1 MLYNYWITAL
11 RNLKKRISSTIIQSL
26 GLVVGLAVFILVQVI
41 ASYEEN
47 FDTFFDKSDRIY
59 TAYIKVKPESGFGM
73 KSTDGVYTA
82 LQPVLPF
89 DIPDIERS
97 ARLMGREQ
105 LVKSGDLKFYESM
118 LFADPDFLDIFDL
131 EFIYGAAGSALQ
143 DPNSVILSESI
154 ASKYFGDTNPL
165 GETITVENRHELQVT
180 GVFSNLPQNSHF
192 TSSITSEG
200 SFEMIASTG
209 ALVRIGDFDPQ
220 GSWTSISSNNVT
232 YILLPEGGDA
242 QEFEQSLDIIY
253 AKYLNDEA
261 KEYISG
267 FGLRPLRNMNL
278 FIWETTGIPA
288 LAAIR
293 LLGLMILLIAGLNYT
308 TLAAARGLSR
318 LREVG
323 LRKSI
328 GAARGQLIF
337 QFLIESIVI
346 ALIALIIAVA
356 LMKLL
361 IPSIGQLIG
370 RPFSFQ
376 LLNSPATLGSLL
388 LLALV
393 TGLFA
398 GGYPALVIS
407 RVRIT
412 DALRGETGRL
422 GKRNVVRNVLL
433 VIQYTSA
440 FVLVIAVMVTFAQNQ
455 KLQTGAFSSLRD
467 RIVNVHRMSNT
478 DVAPHYDV
486 LRKEW
491 QAIPTVELV
500 TISSQVPFQQR
511 HDIHPISPI
520 SGDESRKVD
529 IRRMEIGEDFA
540 AIYDLDLLAGRY
552 LSTEY
557 SEDTYRLNEND
568 EYAQSMVNTVI
579 NLRAVTALGYE
590 LPADAIG
597 TFIYEVGS
605 DAADVTYRIVGVIED
620 VNFLG
625 FHNQIHP
632 TSLFMPEEVPRVASI
647 RISTKD
653 LPTTLSEIDAV
664 WNRILPEYP
673 IDRTFLDDSF
683 HDIFSIFQGINAALA
698 AFSVIGVSL
707 AFFGLIGMTVFLT
720 EGRTRE
726 IGVRKVLGA
735 SVAGLIR
742 MLTWQISRPVLIAII
757 IAGPLAYFAMSAYL
771 NFFSDRISVSLLFL
785 AEIGIVV
792 MIFAWL
798 IVGIRAYRVS
808 MTNPA
813 EVLRYE

>member
-1 MLYNYWITAL
+1 MLYSYWITAL
-11 RNLKKRISSTIIQSL
+11 RNLKKRLFSTIVQSL
-26 GLVVGLAVFILVQVI
+26 GLAVGLAVFILVLAI

-47 FDTFFDKSDRIY
+47 FDTFFAKSDRIY
-59 TAYIKVKPESGFGM
+59 TVYVEVKPESGFGL

-82 LQPVLPF
+82 LQPVLPI

-105 LVKSGDLKFYESM
+105 LVKSGELKFYESM

-131 EFIYGAAGSALQ
+131 EFIYGAASSALQ

-192 TSSITSEG
+192 MSSITREG
-200 SFEMIASTG
+200 SFDIIATSG

-220 GSWTSISSNNVT
+220 GSWTSLSSNNMT
-232 YILLPEGGDA
+232 YILLPEGADP
-242 QEFEQSLDIIY
+242 QEFEERLDIIST
-253 AKYLNDEA
+253 KYMNDEA
-261 KEYISG
+261 KEYMSG
-267 FGLRPLRNMNL
+267 FGLRSLRNMNL

-293 LLGLMILLIAGLNYT
+293 LLGLIILLIAGLNYT

-328 GAARGQLIF
+328 GATRGQLIF
-337 QFLIESIVI
+337 QFLIESIAI

-356 LMKLL
+356 LTKLL
-361 IPSIGQLIG
+361 IPGIGQLIG
-370 RPFSFQ
+370 RTISLQ
-376 LLNSPATLGSLL
+376 LLKSPATLGGLL

-398 GGYPALVIS
+398 GGYPTLMIS
-407 RVRIT
+407 RVKIT
-412 DALRGETGRL
+412 HALRGETGRI
-422 GKRNVVRNVLL
+422 GKRNVIRNVLL

-455 KLQTGAFSSLRD
+455 KLQTGAFSSLKD
-467 RIVNVHRMSNT
+467 RIVNVRRMSNT
-478 DVAPHYDV
+478 NIAPHYDV

-491 QAIPTVELV
+491 QAIPAVELV
-500 TISSQVPFQQR
+500 TVSSQVPFDQR
-511 HDIHPISPI
+511 HDMVRISPI

-529 IRRMEIGEDFA
+529 IRRIDIGEDFA
-540 AIYDLDLLAGRY
+540 AVYDLDLLAGRH
-552 LSTEY
+552 LSLEY
-557 SEDTYRLNEND
+557 GEDTYRLNEDD
-568 EYAQSMVNTVI
+568 EYAQPMVNTVI
-579 NLRAVTALGYE
+579 NMRVVTALGYE
-590 LPADAIG
+590 SPEDAIG
-597 TFIYEVGS
+597 KFMYEVG
-605 DAADVTYRIVGVIED
+605 DEAADVTYRIVGVAED

-625 FHNQIHP
+625 LHNQIHP
-632 TSLFMPEEVPRVASI
+632 TTFFMPEEVPQIASI
-647 RISTKD
+647 RISIKD
-653 LPTTLSEIDAV
+653 LPTTLSQIDAV

-707 AFFGLIGMTVFLT
+707 AFFGLLGMTIFLT
-720 EGRTRE
+720 ETRTKE
-726 IGVRKVLGA
+726 IGVRKVLGG
-735 SVAGLIR
+735 SVVSLIR
-742 MLTWQISRPVLIAII
+742 MLTWQISRPVLIALI
-757 IAGPLAYFAMSAYL
+757 IAGPLAYFAMSTYL
-771 NFFSDRISVSLLFL
+771 NFFTDRVALSLFFFL
-785 AEIGIVV
+785 KIAVV
-792 MIFAWL
+792 VIIFAWL
-798 IVGIRAYRVS
+798 IVGIQAYRVS
-808 MTNPA
+808 NTNPA
-813 EVLRYE
+813 EALRYE